1 MEKTIYNL
9 VSNSLGYEFSPFF
22 VNALI
27 KEMSKEE
34 IIELAREEI
43 QKIQYFVRIELP
55 DWDYW
60 KNKEQK
66 LIELIIKL
74 KNEKDTLQNW
84 HIFKERMLST

>member
-55 DWDYW
+55 DWNYW
-60 KNKEQK
+60 KDKEQR

-74 KNEKDTLQNW
+74 KNEKDTL
-84 HIFKERMLST
+84 

>member
-27 KEMSKEE
+27 KEMTNEE

-43 QKIQYFVRIELP
+43 QKIQYFVRIEKP
-55 DWDYW
+55 DWNYW
-60 KNKEQK
+60 KDKEQR

-74 KNEKDTLQNW
+74 KNEKDTL
-84 HIFKERMLST
+84 

>member
-27 KEMSKEE
+27 KEMTNEE

-55 DWDYW
+55 DWNYW
-60 KNKEQK
+60 KDKEQR

-74 KNEKDTLQNW
+74 KNEKDTL
-84 HIFKERMLST
+84 

>member
-9 VSNSLGYEFSPFF
+9 VSNSLGYEYSLFF

-27 KEMSKEE
+27 KKMSKEE

-55 DWDYW
+55 DWNYW
-60 KNKEQK
+60 KDKEQR

-74 KNEKDTLQNW
+74 KNEKDTL
-84 HIFKERMLST
+84 

>member
-55 DWDYW
+55 DWNYW
-60 KNKEQK
+60 KDKEQK

-74 KNEKDTLQNW
+74 KNEKDTL
-84 HIFKERMLST
+84 